1 MKRSYKESPV
11 SETQPD
17 YTERSYG
24 TVEVG
29 LGQRPGIVVIDFQKG
44 FTEDQYA
51 LGGAP
56 LVMRAVENTARLLE
70 VARRYNIPV
79 ANCYTAYKSE
89 RDMPYWKVGMVKE
102 EFIHGHPSTEL
113 DPKIYDPSYDVVVCK
128 TGPSIFFQTPVVPFF
143 VKERVDTVIVTGC
156 ITSGCIRASS
166 IDSFQWGF
174 RTIVPEDCVGDHEED
189 PHHQNLRDISRR
201 YADLSTADD
210 MIAYV
215 EEVGRRNA

>member
-1 MKRSYKESPV
+1 MA
-11 SETQPD
+11 ETTRD

-24 TVEVG
+24 TLEVG
-29 LGQRPGIVVIDFQKG
+29 RGQRPGIVVIDFQKG
-44 FTEDQYA
+44 FTQERYP

-70 VARRYNIPV
+70 AARRNNIPV
-79 ANCYTAYKSE
+79 ASCYTAYKST
-89 RDMPYWKVGMVKE
+89 RDMPHWKVACVRE

-113 DPKIYDPSYDVVVCK
+113 DPRIYDESYDVALCK
-128 TGPSIFFQTPVVPFF
+128 SGPSIFFQTPVVPFF

-174 RTIVPEDCVGDHEED
+174 RTLVPEDCVGDHDQE
-189 PHHQNLRDISRR
+189 PHDNNLRDIERR
-201 YADLSTADD
+201 YADLTTADE

-215 EEVGRRNA
+215 DEVGRLNA